1 MEEVPMITYWMH
13 GGELTQV
20 SGIEQN
26 CWIEVTSPSDDEINF
41 LSQKMDIPTD
51 VLQDVLDI
59 DERSRLDFDDNWNF
73 IILRLP
79 IQHKYNGVPYIT
91 VPLGILISNQYVV
104 TICSHENEII
114 PEIVRALRLRKIDF
128 NKRVDFILSIFQ
140 YSAIWYLKFLKLINM
155 QTNFIERDLE
165 KSTRNKE
172 LHKLLRM
179 EKCLV
184 YFITSLKSNELLIA
198 KLRNSKFVKSNEF
211 DEDLL
216 DDVIIENKQALEMAN
231 IYSDILSG
239 MMDAFASVISNNLNQ
254 VMKQLTS
261 VTIIL
266 MIPTLIASLYGMNV
280 PNNFEKNPMGFV
292 IILVASLLISIFGV
306 YLFRKKNWF

>member
-1 MEEVPMITYWMH
+1 MITYWKH
-13 GGELTQV
+13 EGELAQV
-20 SGIEQN
+20 SGIESN
-26 CWIEVTSPSDDEINF
+26 CWIEVTGPTDDEINF

-59 DERSRLDFDDNWNF
+59 DERSRLDFDDAWNI

-91 VPLGILISNQYVV
+91 VPLGILMSKDYVV

-114 PEIVRALRLRKIDF
+114 PEIVRAVRLRKVDF
-128 NKRVDFILSIFQ
+128 NKKVDFILSIFQ

-184 YFITSLKSNELLIA
+184 YFITSLKSNELLVA
-198 KLRNSKFVKSNEF
+198 KLRNSKFVKNNEF

-280 PNNFEKNPMGFV
+280 PNNFERNPFGFV
-292 IILVASLLISIFGV
+292 IILVMSLVISTFGV

>member
-1 MEEVPMITYWMH
+1 MH

-91 VPLGILISNQYVV
+91 VPLGILISNQYIV

-198 KLRNSKFVKSNEF
+198 KLRNSKFVKTNEF